1 MMTAGTDMNVLKT
14 EMSIRRPGNWKKAR
28 KKAITSANGEAM
40 RIALSETVNDSEM
53 ISQMPAL
60 PDKSN

>member
-14 EMSIRRPGNWKKAR
+14 EMSIRRPGNLKKAR
-28 KKAITSANGEAM
+28 KKAITSANGDAM
-40 RIALSETVNDSEM
+40 RIALSETLNDSEM
-53 ISQMPAL
+53 ISQMPEL